1 MALDY
6 LALGHVTLDR
16 QADGGY
22 LPGGTVLFSAVQ
34 AARLS
39 LRAGIV
45 TTGRPADLDTP
56 LAPFRSEVTIDLHP
70 AAATTIFVNVGVG
83 AARRQTLPE
92 WAGPLD
98 LAGTLPAA
106 RIVHLGPVARELD
119 PASLPAFTPGVFVG
133 ATPQGW
139 LRRWDAAGHVT
150 EGELLLPP
158 ALTARLDA
166 LVLSE
171 TEARRAEGVIA
182 AVRAAGGLVVITRD
196 AEGCTLLDRAGE
208 SQVGTADYPFVD
220 DTGAGDIFAAA
231 FFVALGEG
239 QSPRDAAAFAN
250 AAAGLSLAGRGPAAI
265 VDRAAID
272 DAVRRYTSDSNRAIP
287 EQMSDNQ
294 ACTRGAA
301 NHRQRYGT
309 LRVQPPFRAGC
320 IGTLMGYY
328 TGRGTIRIGR
338 LPIGAWCADDKGVA
352 R

>member
-22 LPGGTVLFSAVQ
+22 LPGGTVLFSSVQ
-34 AARLS
+34 AARLG
-39 LRAGIV
+39 LHAGIV
-45 TTGRPADLDTP
+45 TTGRPTALDGP
-56 LAPFRSEVTIDLHP
+56 LTPFRSEVAIELHP

-98 LAGTLPAA
+98 LTGTLPAA

-119 PASLPAFTPGVFVG
+119 PARLPTFAPGVFVG

-139 LRRWDAAGHVT
+139 LRRWDTEGHVT
-150 EGELLLPP
+150 ETELFLPP

-182 AVRAAGGLVVITRD
+182 AVHAAGGLVVITRD
-196 AEGCTLLDRAGE
+196 AAGCTILDRTGE
-208 SQVGTADYPFVD
+208 RQIGTHDYPFVD

-239 QSPRDAAAFAN
+239 QSPARAAAFAN

-265 VDRAAID
+265 V
-272 DAVRRYTSDSNRAIP
+272 NRATIEDALRRSESELIRAKP
-287 EQMSDNQ
+287 EQMSDN
-294 ACTRGAA
+294 
-301 NHRQRYGT
+301 
-309 LRVQPPFRAGC
+309 
-320 IGTLMGYY
+320 
-328 TGRGTIRIGR
+328 
-338 LPIGAWCADDKGVA
+338 
-352 R
+352 